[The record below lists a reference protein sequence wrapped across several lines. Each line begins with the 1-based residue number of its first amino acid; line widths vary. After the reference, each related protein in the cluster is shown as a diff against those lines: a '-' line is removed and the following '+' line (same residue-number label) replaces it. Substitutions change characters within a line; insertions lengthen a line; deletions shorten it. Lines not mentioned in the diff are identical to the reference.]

1 MKDNNTLCFVN
12 GWLIDHES
20 GSIIHKETNE
30 VKRLGEYQLKLLET
44 LVEHA
49 GVILTR
55 EKLTNLVWEKRV
67 IGHNS
72 LPNAIHALRAALEDD
87 GKAQRV
93 IKTIPKRGYLLE
105 KEFCEYQEQTPEDKS
120 KISIANT
127 ELSPDE
133 INSLG
138 QTQWP
143 DSENSYAATQTDTET
158 LANTPAIVNSA
169 PITMRFNRKYPLYIG
184 MFALVFIAFAIGAF
198 FINPE
203 VPASTAASN
212 LQDLSINKEPNQ
224 PYEHVSIYHISADR
238 PAAANQDVYS
248 VPERLKESL
257 NKISSLMEKKNASI
271 DVYYQA
277 TDAILHYTF
286 SIKTR
291 CEHEELS
298 MNIFHWRI
306 NNERLNNLIYQETE
320 RKLNE
325 LTTCNS

>member
-87 GKAQRV
+87 GKTQRV

-105 KEFCEYQEQTPEDKS
+105 KEFCEYEEQTPEDRS
-120 KISIANT
+120 KISTAEI

-133 INSLG
+133 IHPVEKD
-138 QTQWP
+138 QWS
-143 DSENSYAATQTDTET
+143 DSEQYTHNSTET
-158 LANTPAIVNSA
+158 KTFANTPAIVN
-169 PITMRFNRKYPLYIG
+169 PVPLKTGFNRKYPLYIG
-184 MFALVFIAFAIGAF
+184 MFVLVLIAFAIGVF

-203 VPASTAASN
+203 VPASTQASN
-212 LQDLSINKEPNQ
+212 FQDLSINKEPNQ
-224 PYEHVSIYHISADR
+224 PYEHVNIYHISADR
-238 PAAANQDVYS
+238 PDTANQDIYS

-257 NKISSLMEKKNASI
+257 NKISKLMGDKNASI

-325 LTTCNS
+325 LATCNS

>member
-1 MKDNNTLCFVN
+1 MKENNTLCFVN

-20 GSIIHKETNE
+20 GAIIHKETNE

-105 KEFCEYQEQTPEDKS
+105 KEFCEYEEQIRENNDEITAADAV
-120 KISIANT
+120 I
-127 ELSPDE
+127 SPDE
-133 INSLG
+133 IDSVTHVISLNSAESNNAH
-138 QTQWP
+138 P
-143 DSENSYAATQTDTET
+143 ET
-158 LANTPAIVNSA
+158 KVIANPPAIIHQA
-169 PITMRFNRKYPLYIG
+169 PIKNRSNRKYPLYIG
-184 MFALVFIAFAIGAF
+184 MFVLVLIAFAIGAL

-203 VPASTAASN
+203 APASAPASN

-224 PYEHVSIYHISADR
+224 PYEHVNIYHISTDTS
-238 PAAANQDVYS
+238 AATNQDVYS
-248 VPERLKESL
+248 VSERLKESL
-257 NKISSLMEKKNASI
+257 NKISSMMDKKNASI

-325 LTTCNS
+325 LATCNN